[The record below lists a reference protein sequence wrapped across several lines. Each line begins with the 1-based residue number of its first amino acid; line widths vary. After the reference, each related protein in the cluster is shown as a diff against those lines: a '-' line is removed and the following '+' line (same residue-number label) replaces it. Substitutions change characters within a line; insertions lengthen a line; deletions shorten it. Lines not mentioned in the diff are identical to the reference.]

1 MPEDGVDLQPQ
12 TKMLNQQEILRLAS
26 MFVDAGVDKI
36 RLTGGEVRH
45 KTYLVWTSYG
55 GIYAK
60 RGTLLTL
67 FKTIGACP
75 PHATGWRAFH
85 EYECTSNV
93 ALFPVVAIWRFLV
106 VSYSRRF
113 RVVVMQVQKISV
125 TTIHI
130 PCRS

>member
-45 KTYLVWTSYG
+45 TYLVCTSYG

-60 RGTLLTL
+60 RGMLLTVL
-67 FKTIGACP
+67 ETIGACL

-85 EYECTSNV
+85 EYECTSCV
-93 ALFPVVAIWRFLV
+93 ALFLLLLFGD
-106 VSYSRRF
+106 F
-113 RVVVMQVQKISV
+113 
-125 TTIHI
+125 
-130 PCRS
+130 